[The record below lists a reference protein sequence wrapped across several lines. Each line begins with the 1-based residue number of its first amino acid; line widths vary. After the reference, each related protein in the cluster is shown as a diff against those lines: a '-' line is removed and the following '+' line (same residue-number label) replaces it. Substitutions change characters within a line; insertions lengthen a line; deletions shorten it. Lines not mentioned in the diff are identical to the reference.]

1 MRFASTLVF
10 AIAVASASQSL
21 AETAMTAAEFDAY
34 VSGKTLTYSVAG
46 EVYGAEQYLP
56 GRRVV
61 WAFKD
66 DQCADGIWYEDA
78 GLICFAYENM
88 GDPQCWTFYLGGIG
102 LRAEFV
108 GDAAGS
114 ELSEVA
120 QSAKPLSCAGPDVGV

>member
-1 MRFASTLVF
+1 MRFIPIPSFV
-10 AIAVASASQSL
+10 AVLFTATQSF

-34 VSGKTLTYSVAG
+34 ATGKTLTYSVAG

-56 GRRVV
+56 GRHVV

-66 DQCADGIWYEDA
+66 DQCADGVWYEKA

-88 GDPQCWTFYLGGIG
+88 GDPQCWNFYLGENG
-102 LRAEFV
+102 LRAEYV
-108 GDAAGS
+108 GDSTGS
-114 ELSEVA
+114 NLSEVA